1 MKGILIQRDC
11 LLRASGYDPLRLPG
25 DMKLS
30 ESTLEALHDL
40 AVTGLFIILMGRDT
54 VPGGDESTEKPE
66 KGIMRRLAGM
76 ISEGEGEVEVD
87 ALLVCSHPAE
97 AGCACW
103 GSQPGYLY
111 EADAAL
117 DARLNECYV
126 IGDSLLDVSMAY
138 AGGCRPI
145 FVLSERSIGQI
156 FGDQPEHKDVPIAV
170 DLKMA
175 ARYIAQEEEIAEQ
188 LGGPRAVTAPA
199 MDTEFFEAARL
210 LPEVVPLSARA
221 KALQSGRRRAKLQPG
236 EIRRLVASVVAGGV
250 GLSLG
255 IAYLLTHLYR
265 QQHFPDWVWYAT
277 LQFVPRQVRGV
288 LFIVLGLGILSLALW
303 SAYQRMANGQSAK
316 QVKRQP

>member
-11 LLRASGYDPLRLPG
+11 LLRASGYDPRRLPG
-25 DMKLS
+25 DIKLS

-40 AVTGLFIILMGRDT
+40 AAIGLFIILMGRDSA
-54 VPGGDESTEKPE
+54 PRDEESAEKPD
-66 KGIMRRLAGM
+66 KGIMQRLAGM
-76 ISEGEGEVEVD
+76 VSAGEVAVEVD
-87 ALLVCSHPAE
+87 ALLICSHPE
-97 AGCACW
+97 EDNCACW
-103 GSQPGYLY
+103 GPQPGYLH
-111 EADAAL
+111 EAYAVL

-126 IGDSLLDVSMAY
+126 IGDSLLDMSMAY

-156 FGDQPEHKDVPIAV
+156 FGDQPEHKDVAIAV

-175 ARYIAQEEEIAEQ
+175 ARYIEQEEEIAEQ

-199 MDTEFFEAARL
+199 LDTDFFEAASL

-221 KALQSGRRRAKLQPG
+221 KVLQTGRRRAKLQPW
-236 EIRRLVASVVAGGV
+236 EVRRLVASVVAGGV

-265 QQHFPDWVWYAT
+265 QQQFPEWVWYVT
-277 LQFVPRQVRGV
+277 LQFIPRQFRGL
-288 LFIVLGLGILSLALW
+288 LFIVFGLGVLSMALW
-303 SAYQRMANGQSAK
+303 GAYRKMAGGQLAK
-316 QVKRQP
+316 QGKRKQ

>member
-54 VPGGDESTEKPE
+54 APGGDESTEKPD
-66 KGIMRRLAGM
+66 KGVMGRLAGM
-76 ISEGEGEVEVD
+76 VAAGEAEVEVD
-87 ALLVCSHPAE
+87 AILVCSHRE
-97 AGCACW
+97 EDDCACW
-103 GSQPGYLY
+103 GPQPGYLH
-111 EADAAL
+111 EADAVL

-126 IGDSLLDVSMAY
+126 IGDSLLDVNMAY

-145 FVLSERSIGQI
+145 FVLSERSIGQV
-156 FGDQPEHKDVPIAV
+156 FGDQPAHKDVPIAV

-175 ARYIAQEEEIAEQ
+175 ARYIEQEEEIAEQ

-199 MDTEFFEAARL
+199 MDTDFFEDASL

-221 KALQSGRRRAKLQPG
+221 KALQSGRRRAKLQPW

-265 QQHFPDWVWYAT
+265 QQRFPDWVWYAT
-277 LQFVPRQVRGV
+277 LQFIPRQFRGL
-288 LFIVLGLGILSLALW
+288 LFIVFGLGVLSIALW
-303 SAYQRMANGQSAK
+303 GAYQRMANGQMARRG
-316 QVKRQP
+316 KR

>member
-25 DMKLS
+25 DIKLS
-30 ESTLEALHDL
+30 ESTLEALHNL
-40 AVTGLFIILMGRDT
+40 AATGLFIILMGRDT
-54 VPGGDESTEKPE
+54 APGGNESTEKPD
-66 KGIMRRLAGM
+66 KGIMRRLVGMVAAG
-76 ISEGEGEVEVD
+76 ETEVEVD
-87 ALLVCSHPAE
+87 ALLVCSHPE
-97 AGCACW
+97 EDDCACW
-103 GSQPGYLY
+103 GAQPGYLH
-111 EADAAL
+111 AANAAL

-126 IGDSLLDVSMAY
+126 VGDSRLDVSMAY

-145 FVLSERSIGQI
+145 FVLSERSIGQV

-175 ARYIAQEEEIAEQ
+175 ARYIEQEEETAEQ

-199 MDTEFFEAARL
+199 MDTDFFEAASL

-221 KALQSGRRRAKLQPG
+221 KALQSGRRRAKLQPW

-265 QQHFPDWVWYAT
+265 QQQFPDWVWYVT
-277 LQFVPRQVRGV
+277 LQFIPRQFRGL
-288 LFIVLGLGILSLALW
+288 LFIVFGLGVLGIALW
-303 SAYQRMANGQSAK
+303 GAYQKMANGQLARRG
-316 QVKRQP
+316 KRQQ